1 MKIEQLALWALLG
14 ISFAGVCSAQTYS
27 GFEAP
32 KDLGGLEGTSILYV
46 RKENGSVLTAP
57 RLPSQVGFSDVQLSP
72 DRRRV
77 GWVALMPSTSTSY
90 PIPMRVVI
98 FKGDKIERV
107 IDGESCVFGW
117 TFQNRGK
124 DVAYFLE
131 TLHFS
136 SGKMA
141 MLREVASGKLLAS
154 YGLKR
159 VDGDIPDGVLKHA
172 PRWVR
177 EIPNIER

>member
-27 GFEAP
+27 GFEAL

-98 FKGDKIERV
+98 FKGDK
-107 IDGESCVFGW
+107 GP
-117 TFQNRGK
+117 
-124 DVAYFLE
+124 AP
-131 TLHFS
+131 FS
-136 SGKMA
+136 SVDSNKPQDLWNYMA
-141 MLREVASGKLLAS
+141 
-154 YGLKR
+154 
-159 VDGDIPDGVLKHA
+159 GVRRHSQAVIRRA
-172 PRWVR
+172 PVR
-177 EIPNIER
+177 LSAPGPEAAAQAARR